1 VLQSDFSF
9 LMISD
14 ATVKPDAF
22 EQTSFISPDVPPSV
36 LYNSAIPPLRLGI
49 LASGSGSNVEA
60 IAQAIAQQ
68 ELNAQIQVLVY
79 NNPQA
84 RVTERAD
91 RLGIPKVLHNHREYA
106 SREALDQAIIDTMRQ
121 HQVDWVIMAGWMRVV
136 TQLLI
141 DAYPK
146 RILNIHPSLLPS
158 FPGAH
163 AIEQAIAAR
172 VKITGCTVHI
182 VELVVD
188 SGPIVMQSAVPVLPH
203 DTAETL
209 HQRVQIQEHRIFPRA
224 IALAAQQSGVL
235 GR

>member
-84 RVTERAD
+84 RVTERAIAWEFP
-91 RLGIPKVLHNHREYA
+91 RFYTTIESTRAAKHWIRPLSTQCGNIRWIGSLW
-106 SREALDQAIIDTMRQ
+106 
-121 HQVDWVIMAGWMRVV
+121 QVGCG
-136 TQLLI
+136 
-141 DAYPK
+141 
-146 RILNIHPSLLPS
+146 LLPS
-158 FPGAH
+158 F
-163 AIEQAIAAR
+163 
-172 VKITGCTVHI
+172 
-182 VELVVD
+182 
-188 SGPIVMQSAVPVLPH
+188 
-203 DTAETL
+203 
-209 HQRVQIQEHRIFPRA
+209 
-224 IALAAQQSGVL
+224 
-235 GR
+235 